1 MARVFLRASVL
12 ACLAL
17 AACAQ
22 QPGPSQRAGPPPI
35 LSAPTTTM
43 GACDAAMAQFA
54 IGRGFDAALEKE
66 VRERSGARVVRPLR
80 PGQMVTMEYSAQRL
94 NLDLDIA
101 GKVVKARC
109 G

>member
-1 MARVFLRASVL
+1 MARAPLL
-12 ACLAL
+12 APLLLAM

-22 QPGPSQRAGPPPI
+22 HPGQSQQAAPPI

-43 GACDAAMAQFA
+43 GSCDAALAQFA
-54 IGRGFDAALEKE
+54 VGRSYDPALEKE
-66 VRERSGARVVRPLR
+66 LRERTGARVVRPLR

-101 GKVVKARC
+101 GKVTRVRC